1 MPIYEYRCDMCQN
14 IFEVLTSAG
23 SQHEKILCSKC
34 GSDKVSKIISAGSFI
49 RSSGTPLPSAGSSSG
64 SPGCGKRGFS

>member
-14 IFEVLTSAG
+14 IFEVLTTAG
-23 SQHEKILCSKC
+23 SKHEKALCGKC

-49 RSSGTPLPSAGSSSG
+49 RSSGKSLPCAGSSAGSPS
-64 SPGCGKRGFS
+64 CGKRGFS